1 MDRLLEETVA
11 DDDRSTV
18 SDAFEIRAEMQKSA
32 AVLRLLDE
40 VRCNDGSGESAMH
53 CYDRAHNRHNR

>member
-1 MDRLLEETVA
+1 MDRLLEEIVA

-40 VRCNDGSGESAMH
+40 VRCDDSAGESAMQ